1 MGKRDEL
8 IAKYAEDL
16 KTNCKVTPD
25 MALLTKVTI
34 GCGPAIYNA
43 DAATVAGSDASE
55 LETVK
60 NNFLIKKLGL
70 ADSAAL
76 MEGINAA
83 IDTYGRSERSKFRA
97 VLYYML
103 VKHFGKEAVYAK

>member
-1 MGKRDEL
+1 MSKRDEL

-16 KTNCKVTPD
+16 TTKCKVTPD
-25 MALLTKVTI
+25 MGLLTKVTI

-43 DAATVAGSDASE
+43 DSSVVAGSDESE

-70 ADSAAL
+70 ADGPKL
-76 MEGINAA
+76 MEAINAV
-83 IDTYGRSERSKFRA
+83 IDTYGRSERSKYRA
-97 VLYYML
+97 VVYYLL
-103 VKHFGKEAVYAK
+103 VKHFGKEAVYK

>member
-1 MGKRDEL
+1 MSKRDDL

-16 KTNCKVTPD
+16 KTKCKINPD
-25 MALLTKVTI
+25 MDLLTKVTI

-43 DAATVAGSDASE
+43 DSETVAGSDKSE

-70 ADSAAL
+70 ADSPAL
-76 MEGINAA
+76 MEAINAV
-83 IDTYGRSERSKFRA
+83 IDTYGRGERNKYRA
-97 VLYYML
+97 VVYYML
-103 VKHFGKEAVYAK
+103 TKHFGKEAVYA